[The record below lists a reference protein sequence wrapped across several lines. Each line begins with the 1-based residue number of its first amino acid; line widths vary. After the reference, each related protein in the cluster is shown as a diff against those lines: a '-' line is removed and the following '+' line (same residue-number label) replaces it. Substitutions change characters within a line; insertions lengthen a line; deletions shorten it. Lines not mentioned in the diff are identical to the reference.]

1 DLSQK
6 IETRSH
12 IRRRRT
18 HIRRDGVKAV
28 RYSVSE
34 SASRAVARNKIHQK
48 VAIIDGFMNISSVSV
63 AKNAGGFLHRE
74 VPESWMVENRS
85 REFLWQGHTAH
96 ATKEDADK
104 EVFEALDHYRHIYE
118 EYFAVP
124 VVKGMK
130 SEKKFAGACYTTSV
144 EIGVM
149 ILTYG
154 DDKGLVNPP
163 NVAPIQL
170 RLSEEGNGLDVCD
183 S

>member
-1 DLSQK
+1 
-6 IETRSH
+6 H
-12 IRRRRT
+12 
-18 HIRRDGVKAV
+18 
-28 RYSVSE
+28 
-34 SASRAVARNKIHQK
+34 
-48 VAIIDGFMNISSVSV
+48 
-63 AKNAGGFLHRE
+63 
-74 VPESWMVENRS
+74 RS

-96 ATKEDADK
+96 TRKEDADE

-130 SEKKFAGACYTTSV
+130 SEKKFVGACYTTSV

-163 NVAPIQL
+163 NVAPIQV

>member
-1 DLSQK
+1 M
-6 IETRSH
+6 IF
-12 IRRRRT
+12 IR
-18 HIRRDGVKAV
+18 
-28 RYSVSE
+28 
-34 SASRAVARNKIHQK
+34 
-48 VAIIDGFMNISSVSV
+48 
-63 AKNAGGFLHRE
+63 L
-74 VPESWMVENRS
+74 RS

-124 VVKGMK
+124 
-130 SEKKFAGACYTTSV
+130 FAGACYTTSV
-144 EIGVM
+144 EVWRNSWAYSARTIGVM

-163 NVAPIQL
+163 NVAPIQV

>member
-1 DLSQK
+1 MSPHFKFDPPPCETKSHFPGHLHGYGLLHFSPFEYTGEGLSVGC
-6 IETRSH
+6 TSH
-12 IRRRRT
+12 P
-18 HIRRDGVKAV
+18 GV
-28 RYSVSE
+28 
-34 SASRAVARNKIHQK
+34 
-48 VAIIDGFMNISSVSV
+48 
-63 AKNAGGFLHRE
+63 
-74 VPESWMVENRS
+74 RS
-85 REFLWQGHTAH
+85 REFLCQGHTAH

-104 EVFEALDHYRHIYE
+104 EVFEALDHYHHIYE

-144 EIGVM
+144 SKLVVVYKVQRCLTSHSQIKKEKIKGIGVM

-163 NVAPIQL
+163 NVAPIQV